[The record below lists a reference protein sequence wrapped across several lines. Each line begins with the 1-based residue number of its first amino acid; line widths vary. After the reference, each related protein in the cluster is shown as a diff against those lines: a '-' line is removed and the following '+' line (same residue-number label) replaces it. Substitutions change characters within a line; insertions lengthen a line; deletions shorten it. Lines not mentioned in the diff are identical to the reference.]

1 MLIFLWIIFLG
12 IMTRFSFFSANT
24 GKIYAVDTDASFN
37 FQIQKW
43 FESGSFLKTM
53 LIQSHNDPQ
62 IREFLVKKQLE
73 IQSVSDELIKEVFQ
87 QIRET
92 DRWGAPQ
99 NAKESLEI
107 LILRKRKL
115 GEFVNSLLVE
125 LTI

>member
-1 MLIFLWIIFLG
+1 
-12 IMTRFSFFSANT
+12 
-24 GKIYAVDTDASFN
+24 
-37 FQIQKW
+37 
-43 FESGSFLKTM
+43 M

-92 DRWGAPQ
+92 DDGVHTKC
-99 NAKESLEI
+99 KESLEI

-115 GEFVNSLLVE
+115 R
-125 LTI
+125 IRK